1 MQENTLFINPLEEKI
16 LFSTFGEVRHEEFV
30 EINFLEFAENFPRIL
45 TNFVKKYNIKKI
57 FCINWPAPFT
67 KIRIVTLAIN
77 SLKFANKNIKLKS
90 IHLFD
95 IIDNQKY
102 IPIIQANKNEFLIRK
117 NGEEYYE
124 NVEVVSKNVEQL
136 SKFDKKFC
144 GFVEE
149 NIKIPNFEKFKISIN
164 EIEKFFENIDE
175 VDFISPIY
183 IKSPHITNAGK

>member
-1 MQENTLFINPLEEKI
+1 M
-16 LFSTFGEVRHEEFV
+16 
-30 EINFLEFAENFPRIL
+30 
-45 TNFVKKYNIKKI
+45 
-57 FCINWPAPFT
+57 
-67 KIRIVTLAIN
+67 
-77 SLKFANKNIKLKS
+77 
-90 IHLFD
+90 FD

-124 NVEVVSKNVEQL
+124 NVEIMSKNVEQL

-164 EIEKFFENIDE
+164 EIEKFFENIQE
-175 VDFISPIY
+175 VDFVSPIY